1 VLYGGGVNA
10 QVGIGT
16 TSPNASAVLDLTSTT
31 QGLLPPRMTQAQRS
45 AISSPTT
52 GLMVYQ
58 TDGTSGLYFHTG
70 SAWVYIINATGSTLP
85 VANGGT
91 GVTTSTGTGSVVLS
105 NSPTLVTPA
114 LGTPSSGVLTNA
126 TGLPLTTGI
135 TGTLPVANGGTGT
148 TTGSITGTGALTFTA
163 GGTNQDVTITPT
175 GTGNTVLNGDAVVGT
190 ASPNASAVFEA
201 ASTTKGFLPPRMT
214 QDQRPAIVS
223 PAAGLMVWCT
233 NCGAS
238 GEFQGYNGTTWT
250 NLIGGT
256 ATSPAP
262 TANAGA
268 ALSAI
273 CQSGTAA
280 AMGGSVGGSATG
292 GTWTGG
298 AGTWTNATNPSTA
311 TYTAGASETGAITLT
326 LTTSGGSFGTT
337 TATKSITVNA
347 NPTISATT
355 PASRCSTGTVALG
368 STASAGTINWYAAS
382 SGGSSLGTGTSFT
395 TPSIAAT
402 TTYYVDATNS
412 GCTTASRTAVTAT
425 VNANPT
431 ANAGAALAAINQG
444 ATSAAMGGSVGGG
457 ATGGTWTG
465 GAGTW
470 TNATN
475 ASTATYTAGGSE
487 SGSITLTL
495 TTSGGSCGTT
505 TATKNITVNS
515 SCGSTVT
522 FTYNGASVTYGTVTG
537 ANSTCWL
544 DRNLGAT
551 RVATG
556 STDHLA
562 YGDLF
567 QWGRGADGHQRITR
581 TNSTT
586 ASAVNGTTAT
596 LSTTD
601 TPGDA
606 LFITNGTSPFDWRS
620 GQNVNLWQGVSG
632 INNPCPSGYRLPTD
646 TELAAERASWGANNN
661 ATGAITSSLKL
672 PISGH
677 RRNSDGTLILVG
689 TYGGYWSSTVSG
701 TDSRKLYF
709 ASGNADMNASNRAY
723 GFAVRCLKD

>member
-1 VLYGGGVNA
+1 MGGVNA

-16 TSPNASAVLDLTSTT
+16 TSPNASAVLDVTSTT
-31 QGLLPPRMTQAQRS
+31 QGLLPPRMTQ
-45 AISSPTT
+45 
-52 GLMVYQ
+52 
-58 TDGTSGLYFHTG
+58 
-70 SAWVYIINATGSTLP
+70 
-85 VANGGT
+85 
-91 GVTTSTGTGSVVLS
+91 
-105 NSPTLVTPA
+105 
-114 LGTPSSGVLTNA
+114 
-126 TGLPLTTGI
+126 
-135 TGTLPVANGGTGT
+135 
-148 TTGSITGTGALTFTA
+148 
-163 GGTNQDVTITPT
+163 
-175 GTGNTVLNGDAVVGT
+175 
-190 ASPNASAVFEA
+190 
-201 ASTTKGFLPPRMT
+201 
-214 QDQRPAIVS
+214 DQRNAIVS
-223 PAAGLMVWCT
+223 PATGLIIWCS
-233 NCGAS
+233 NCGAA
-238 GEFQGYNGTTWT
+238 GELQIYNSTTWT
-250 NLIGGT
+250 NLTGGT

-262 TANAGA
+262 TASAGA
-268 ALSAI
+268 ALSAV

-326 LTTSGGSFGTT
+326 LTTIGGSFGTT

-395 TPSIAAT
+395 TPSISST
-402 TTYYVDATNS
+402 TTYHVDATNS

-475 ASTATYTAGGSE
+475 ASTATYTAGASE

-495 TTSGGSCGTT
+495 TTSVGSCGTT

-515 SCGSTVT
+515 SFTCGSTVT
-522 FTYNGASVTYGTVTG
+522 FTYNGASVTYGTVSRAYGGTVG
-537 ANSTCWL
+537 TKCWL

-551 RVATG
+551 QVASTG

-581 TNSTT
+581 TNATT
-586 ASAVNGTTAT
+586 ASAVNSTTAT
-596 LSTTD
+596 LSSTD
-601 TPGDA
+601 SPGNA
-606 LFITNGTSPFDWRS
+606 LFITNGTAPYDWRS
-620 GQNVNLWQGVSG
+620 PQNNSLWQGVSG
-632 INNPCPSGYRLPTD
+632 TNNPCPSGYRLPTE
-646 TELAAERASWGANNN
+646 TELEAERNNGGTGFWGTGSLQNN
-661 ATGAITSSLKL
+661 AAGAFASPLKL
-672 PISGH
+672 PLSGY
-677 RRNSDGTLILVG
+677 RYNSNGALGNVG
-689 TYGGYWSSTVSG
+689 TFGYYWSSTVSG
-701 TDSRKLYF
+701 TNSRYLYF
-709 ASGNADMNASNRAY
+709 SSSNAGMDARSRAN
-723 GFAVRCLKD
+723 GLAVRCLKD